1 MRRWAWL
8 FIGWLLGT
16 GMTVIA
22 QSSAK
27 VWLCVPQVNAPTD
40 AEKLAEQLTIPPD
53 APLARKLLVQTDH
66 ATIAAVAIRTA
77 EPLHRHEKSDLLV
90 ILLRGK
96 GKMTVGDRKLL
107 MQAGDIVFIPKGVP
121 HRFVN
126 TDATLSIGLAL
137 FAPPFQQGD
146 TVPVQ

>member
-1 MRRWAWL
+1 MRWWAWL

-27 VWLCVPQVNAPTD
+27 VWLCVPQVNAPVD
-40 AEKLAEQLTIPPD
+40 GEKLAEQLTVPPD
-53 APLARKLLVQTDH
+53 APLARKVLAQTDH

-96 GKMTVGDRKLL
+96 GEMTVGDRKLP
-107 MQAGDIVFIPKGVP
+107 MQSGDIVFIPKGVP

-126 TDATLSIGLAL
+126 TDATPSIGLAL
-137 FAPPFQQGD
+137 FAPPFKQGD

>member
-1 MRRWAWL
+1 
-8 FIGWLLGT
+8 
-16 GMTVIA
+16 MTVIA

-96 GKMTVGDRKLL
+96 GEMTVGDRKLL

>member
-1 MRRWAWL
+1 
-8 FIGWLLGT
+8 
-16 GMTVIA
+16 MTVIA

-40 AEKLAEQLTIPPD
+40 AEKLAEQLTLPPD
-53 APLARKLLVQTDH
+53 APLARKVLAQTDH

-77 EPLHRHEKSDLLV
+77 EPFHRHEKSDLLV

-96 GKMTVGDRKLL
+96 GEMTVGDRKLP
-107 MQAGDIVFIPKGVP
+107 MQSGDIVFIPKGVP
-121 HRFVN
+121 HRFIN
-126 TDATLSIGLAL
+126 TDATPSIGLAL

>member
-1 MRRWAWL
+1 MRWWAWL
-8 FIGWLLGT
+8 LIGWLLGT

-40 AEKLAEQLTIPPD
+40 AEKLAEQLTLTPD
-53 APLARKLLVQTDH
+53 APLARKVLAQTDH

-77 EPLHRHEKSDLLV
+77 EPFHRHEKSDLLV

-96 GKMTVGDRKLL
+96 GEMTVGDRKLP
-107 MQAGDIVFIPKGVP
+107 MQSGDIVFIPKGVP

-126 TDATLSIGLAL
+126 TDATPSIGLAL